1 MTSKPLPRELAP
13 EALRRACDPGQ
24 FAFETTAEL
33 KNSFETAGELKKTAE
48 VLGQGRAVEA
58 IRFGIGIA
66 REGYNLFAMGREGM
80 GRRTIVRAFLERDAP
95 RREVPPDW
103 CYVFNFEV
111 AHRPKAIPMPPG
123 RAQKFQADMAHLVED
138 LRTAIPAVFESDEY
152 RNRRQ
157 EIESNLGEHQ
167 ESAIGTVGE
176 HAKAQGIALL
186 RTPAGFGFAPIKGDG
201 VMGPKE
207 FAKLPED
214 EQKRLEGAIAE
225 LQKELEHAIH
235 EMPKWR
241 REAQRG
247 LRELNREVI
256 RAVVASLI
264 EELKTAYAD
273 IAQVV
278 QYLAAVQA
286 DVLDHAEAFQ
296 QSKDGETPTLFGI
309 PLPQADTSETT
320 LRRYQVN
327 VLIAHEP
334 AQDGGGAPIVYE
346 DNPTHANLIGRIEHI
361 AQMGTLVTDF
371 TLIKPGALHRA
382 NGGYLILDAL
392 KVLTQPFAW
401 EVLKRALRSR
411 EIRTES
417 LGQALSLI
425 STVSLEPEPIPLDVK
440 VVLVGDRR
448 LYYLLHEYDP
458 EFGELFKVAVDFE
471 DDVARSPETDAH
483 YAQVIA
489 GIAQREQ
496 LRPLDRGA
504 VARAIE
510 RGARVADDAE
520 RLSLNMR
527 GLADLLRE
535 ADYWASVAGRS
546 VIGTEDVQHAIDT
559 GERRTG
565 RIRERLREEMLR
577 GTLLIDS
584 AGTRVGQVNGLAV
597 AELGGFAFG
606 MPRRITARAR
616 FGSGRVLDIERE
628 SELGGPIH
636 SKGVLILSGFLA
648 GRYVPNEPL
657 SLAASLVFEQSYG
670 GIEGDS
676 ASSAELYALLSALA
690 DLPIRQSI
698 AVTGSVN
705 QQGDVQAI
713 GAVNEKI
720 EGFFDLCVA
729 RGLNGEQGVLVPAAN
744 VQHLML
750 RADVI
755 EAVGAGRFH
764 IYPVSTID
772 QGIEQLT
779 GVPAGERGPGGVYPP
794 GSVNARVE
802 RRLADF
808 AARGKAA
815 GSERQSRKSWR
826 GTRPQKQ

>member
-241 REAQRG
+241 REAQRR

-264 EELKTAYAD
+264 EELKTTYAD

-346 DNPTHANLIGRIEHI
+346 DNPTHANLIGRIEHS

-510 RGARVADDAE
+510 RGARVAGDAE

-546 VIGTEDVQHAIDT
+546 VIGTEDVQHAIDM
-559 GERRTG
+559 GERRTD

-616 FGSGRVLDIERE
+616 FGTGRVVDIERE

-755 EAVGAGRFH
+755 EAVAAGRFH

-772 QGIEQLT
+772 QGIELLT
-779 GVPAGERGPGGVYPP
+779 GMPAGERGPGGAYPQ

-815 GSERQSRKSWR
+815 GSERQGRKSWR
-826 GTRPQKQ
+826 GPRPQKQ